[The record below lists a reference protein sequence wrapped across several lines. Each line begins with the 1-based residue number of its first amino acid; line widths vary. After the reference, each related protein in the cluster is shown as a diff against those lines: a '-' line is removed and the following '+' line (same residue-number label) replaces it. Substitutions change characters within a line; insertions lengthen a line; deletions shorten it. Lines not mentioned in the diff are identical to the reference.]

1 MDTTRVV
8 IDTDILI
15 DLLRN
20 VKKVLEFVGD
30 MERKGWILSTTIIN
44 AFELYHG
51 AYRSKKQAE
60 NLASTR
66 KLLERL
72 IILGMSLKS
81 AENAG
86 RVYAELEIKGQ
97 PIGLRDAMIG
107 SIALTR
113 SYALVT
119 RNIEHLQKISGLSLI
134 PAP

>member
-1 MDTTRVV
+1 MDITRVV

-20 VKKVLEFVGD
+20 VKKVLEFVSN
-30 MERKGWILSTTIIN
+30 MESYGWTLSTTIIN

-51 AYRSKKQAE
+51 AYRSKKQAQ

-66 KLLERL
+66 RLLERL
-72 IILGMSLKS
+72 IILRMNLKS

-86 RVYAELEIKGQ
+86 RIYAELEIKGQ
-97 PIGLRDAMIG
+97 PIGLRDAMVG

-113 SYALVT
+113 GYALAT
-119 RNIEHLQKISGLSLI
+119 RNVEHLQKIPGLSLI

>member
-1 MDTTRVV
+1 MEITRVV
-8 IDTDILI
+8 MDTDVLI

-20 VKKVLEFVGD
+20 VKKVVEFISN
-30 MERKGWILSTTIIN
+30 MEREGYVLSTTIIN
-44 AFELYHG
+44 AFELYYG

-72 IILGMSLKS
+72 IILGMNLKS

-86 RVYAELEIKGQ
+86 HIYADLQIKGQ
-97 PIGLRDAMIG
+97 PIGLRDAMVG
-107 SIALTR
+107 AIALTR
-113 SYALVT
+113 GYNLAT
-119 RNIEHLQKISGLSLI
+119 RNIEHLQKIQGLSLI

>member
-1 MDTTRVV
+1 MGITKVV

-20 VKKVLEFVGD
+20 VKKDLEFISD
-30 MERKGWILSTTIIN
+30 MERKRYVLSTTIIN
-44 AFELYHG
+44 AFELYYG

-60 NLASTR
+60 NLASTK

-72 IILGMSLKS
+72 IILRMSLKS

-86 RVYAELEIKGQ
+86 RIYAELEIKGQ
-97 PIGLRDAMIG
+97 PIGLRDAMVG
-107 SIALTR
+107 AIALTR
-113 SYALVT
+113 GYTLAT
-119 RNIEHLQKISGLSLI
+119 RNIEHLQKISGLTLI